1 MNLFGNGQRSSAIFL
16 RKRADDSG
24 GPARLG
30 FGQPS
35 CAALS
40 ITGTGRRVVLSSKRH
55 YGMIW
60 LLALV
65 CLALTGCAPTYLP
78 LGLPAPVSVRAEPI
92 GPSGEPSGPSCV
104 DRFITHDLPH
114 ITTTADGI
122 IRMYEANGAGVAIHD
137 LDNDGDLDLVLG
149 NYDNP
154 NSIFWNEGGL
164 TFRQEQMP
172 IGRTRAVTAVDVD
185 ADGWTDLAL
194 TRVGGAINFWRNR
207 GAGLPADASG
217 RFVQEFV
224 NGFSKPAYTLD
235 WADLDGDGD
244 LDAVSASYDIG
255 LLTERGSE
263 YLLNDE
269 GGVYIHW
276 NETDGFRAERL
287 TAEAQA
293 LAITIWDEDGDGR
306 PDLLV
311 GNDFALPDKFWRNTV
326 NGWLPTT
333 IFPEMTHS
341 TMSFDLADVDNT
353 GRPALF
359 ASDMKP
365 PDMSA
370 ETMRA
375 WAPLMEAAHP
385 MPAGD
390 PQRME
395 NMLLVADQEGGS
407 FQSLGRQRQLDA
419 TGWSWSGLFGD
430 LDQDGRLD
438 LYIVNGFAEST
449 TFAHLDD
456 HELVE
461 RNQALR
467 NTGASFERMP
477 DWKLDSE
484 RGGRGAAQGDLDGDG
499 DLDIVVNNLRGNAQL
514 FENRLCGGAA
524 LQVDLRQPGSANPA
538 AIGATAILDTADGR
552 LRRDVRVTRGY
563 LSSDPGQL
571 HFGFPA
577 QTQLRGLLIRWPD
590 GHWSTVAS
598 PPAGQRLTVSRTN
611 NE

>member
-1 MNLFGNGQRSSAIFL
+1 MSR
-16 RKRADDSG
+16 
-24 GPARLG
+24 PAEARNTTIG
-30 FGQPS
+30 
-35 CAALS
+35 
-40 ITGTGRRVVLSSKRH
+40 
-55 YGMIW
+55 
-60 LLALV
+60 LLALI
-65 CLALTGCAPTYLP
+65 CLALTGCAPAYSVAQYNLSESI
-78 LGLPAPVSVRAEPI
+78 APISVRTEPFAPAI
-92 GPSGEPSGPSCV
+92 EPCI
-104 DRFITHDLPH
+104 DRFIAHDLPH
-114 ITTTADGI
+114 NTTTTDDI
-122 IRMYEANGAGVAIHD
+122 IRMYEANGAGVAID
-137 LDNDGDLDLVLG
+137 DFDRDGDLDLVLG

-164 TFRQEQMP
+164 TFRQEQMAT
-172 IGRTRAVTAVDVD
+172 GRTRAVAAVDVD
-185 ADGWTDLAL
+185 ADGWTDLVL
-194 TRVGGAINFWRNR
+194 TRVGGAVNFWRNR
-207 GAGLPADASG
+207 GADLPADASG
-217 RFVQEFV
+217 RFVQQFV
-224 NGFSKPAYTLD
+224 NGLSQPAYAID

-255 LLTERGSE
+255 LLTERGTE

-269 GGVYIHW
+269 GGVYLHW
-276 NETDGFRAERL
+276 NEPDGFRAARL
-287 TAEAQA
+287 STEAQA
-293 LAITIWDEDGDGR
+293 LAIAIWDEDGDGR

-311 GNDFALPDKFWRNTV
+311 GNDFAVPDAFWRNTV
-326 NGWLPTT
+326 NGWRRAT

-341 TMSFDLADVDNT
+341 TMSFDLADVDNS
-353 GRPALF
+353 GKQALF

-365 PDMSA
+365 PDQRA
-370 ETMRA
+370 ETVRA

-385 MPAGD
+385 APAGD

-395 NMLLVADQEGGS
+395 NVLLVSDLWGGFHS
-407 FQSLGRQRQLDA
+407 QGRARRLDA

-449 TFAHLDD
+449 TFAHLAN

-467 NTGASFERMP
+467 NTGASFERMS
-477 DWKLDSE
+477 DWGLGSE
-484 RGGRGAAQGDLDGDG
+484 RGGRGAAQGDLDADG

-538 AIGATAILDTADGR
+538 AVGAITFLETDGSR

-563 LSSDPGQL
+563 LSSAPGQL

-577 QTQLRGLLIRWPD
+577 EAQLRRLLIRWPD
-590 GHWSTVAS
+590 GNWSIVAR
-598 PPAGQRLTVSRTN
+598 PPAGQRLIVARIN
-611 NE
+611 NEQQ